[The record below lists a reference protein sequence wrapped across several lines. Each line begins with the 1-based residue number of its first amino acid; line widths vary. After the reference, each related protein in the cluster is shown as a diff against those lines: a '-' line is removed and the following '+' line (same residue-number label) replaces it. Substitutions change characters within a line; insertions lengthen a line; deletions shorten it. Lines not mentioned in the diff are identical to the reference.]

1 MSDESAERRAQS
13 RKPVATGTMLVE
25 GSPYPVADWSRN
37 GFRVRADTGFTVR
50 NQPFDFVLGIR
61 DDAGTVEVRG
71 RGQAVRQADGYVAGT
86 WDLRKPAEPY
96 VEEILAAFLA
106 AGSGPPA

>member
-1 MSDESAERRAQS
+1 MTNESAERRAQS
-13 RKPVATGTMLVE
+13 RKTVLTGTMLVE

-37 GFRVRADTGFTVR
+37 GFRVRAETGFAAR
-50 NQPFDFVLGIR
+50 SQPFDFVLGIR
-61 DDAGTVEVRG
+61 DEAGTVEVRG
-71 RGQAVRQADGYVAGT
+71 RGQVVRQADGHVAGT

-106 AGSGPPA
+106 AGAGPSA